1 MASAVVG
8 RAEDFRVAIVHTE
21 WNESII
27 ASLLQ
32 GAKTELLASG
42 VQAENISVFTVSQR
56 GDVDWSGRQRP
67 RIATHPLQLPVLQ
80 VPGAYE
86 LPMGAQLAIGH
97 AGRMR
102 RPFDAVICLGCLIKG
117 DTMHFEYIAD
127 AVSQGIMRVGLDTGV
142 PVIFGVLTV
151 LTLEQALVRA
161 GLGKDGAPETGHHN
175 HGIEWAQTA
184 LKLAAMRR
192 ELGSGPAA

>member
-1 MASAVVG
+1 MAALIGKGISLASAVVG

-67 RIATHPLQLPVLQ
+67 ANCDSPAATPRP
-80 VPGAYE
+80 PGAW
-86 LPMGAQLAIGH
+86 
-97 AGRMR
+97 
-102 RPFDAVICLGCLIKG
+102 
-117 DTMHFEYIAD
+117 
-127 AVSQGIMRVGLDTGV
+127 RV
-142 PVIFGVLTV
+142 
-151 LTLEQALVRA
+151 
-161 GLGKDGAPETGHHN
+161 
-175 HGIEWAQTA
+175 
-184 LKLAAMRR
+184 
-192 ELGSGPAA
+192 